1 MKLFIK
7 KECPN
12 CSYLKTE
19 NINNLKIIEIDSP
32 DYIGLLHGQVPVL
45 QMEDGVQIW
54 EGAAINSIFDEIR
67 KRI

>member
-7 KECPN
+7 TECPH
-12 CSYLKTE
+12 CGELKSE
-19 NINNLKIIEIDSP
+19 NVTNLEIIEIDKP
-32 DYIGLLHGQVPVL
+32 DYNGLLPGQVPVL

-54 EGAAINSIFDEIR
+54 DGLAINSIFNEIR

>member
-19 NINNLKIIEIDSP
+19 FISDLKIIEIDTD
-32 DYIGLLHGQVPVL
+32 DYTGLLPGHVPVL

>member
-12 CSYLKTE
+12 CSALSIE
-19 NINNLKIIEIDSP
+19 DIANLEIIEIDKD
-32 DYIGLLHGQVPVL
+32 DYNGLLPGHVPVL